1 MDNQIWTL
9 EDVNLFNVM
18 CPHKL
23 EEFGTGGGH
32 FRHYN
37 KGETIYFT
45 DDPSNTMYLIAKG
58 KVRLINYS
66 EGGEEVVR
74 SILGRGEMFGELAI
88 LGEQQRSEIAE
99 AMDDETIVCPV
110 RTDQVYDLMK
120 DNKEFTFKIYQW
132 IGFRMRKMERRIDN
146 LIFKDVRG
154 RLMDFIREM
163 AIEKGV
169 KNGDEIRIEHHYNHK
184 NIAHLIGT
192 SRQTVTTTLNE
203 MRSEGLIDFDRN
215 TVIIKQPAAF

>member
-1 MDNQIWTL
+1 MENQFWTL

-18 CPHKL
+18 CPHKVAD
-23 EEFGTGGGH
+23 FGDAGEH
-32 FRHYN
+32 FRYYQ

-66 EGGEEVVR
+66 EDGEEVVR

-88 LGEQQRSEIAE
+88 LGEQKRSEIAE

-132 IGFRMRKMERRIDN
+132 IGFRMKKMERRIDN
-146 LIFKDVRG
+146 LIFKDVKG
-154 RLMDFIREM
+154 RLKDFLREL
-163 AIEKGV
+163 AIEKGEKQGSEV
-169 KNGDEIRIEHHYNHK
+169 RIEHHYTHK
-184 NIAHLIGT
+184 NIAHLLGT
-192 SRQTVTTTLNE
+192 SRQTVTTTLND
-203 MRSEGLIDFDRN
+203 MRAEGLIDFSRN
-215 TVIIKQPAAF
+215 SIVIKKLGEF

>member
-1 MDNQIWTL
+1 MENHFWTL

-18 CPHKL
+18 CPHKVAD
-23 EEFGTGGGH
+23 FGESGEH
-32 FRHYN
+32 FRHYQ

-66 EGGEEVVR
+66 EDGEEVVR

-88 LGEQQRSEIAE
+88 LGEQKRSEIAE
-99 AMDDETIVCPV
+99 AMDDDTIVCPV

-132 IGFRMRKMERRIDN
+132 IGFRMKKMERRIDN
-146 LIFKDVRG
+146 LIFKDVKG
-154 RLMDFIREM
+154 RLKDFLREL
-163 AIEKGV
+163 AIEKGKKQGSEV
-169 KNGDEIRIEHHYNHK
+169 HIEHDYTHK

-192 SRQTVTTTLNE
+192 SRQTVTTTLND
-203 MRSEGLIDFDRN
+203 MRAEGLIDFDRHRI
-215 TVIIKQPAAF
+215 VIKQLDAF

>member
-1 MDNQIWTL
+1 MQDKIWTL

-23 EEFGTGGGH
+23 EEFGQGGEH
-32 FRHYN
+32 FRTYK

-45 DDPSNTMYLIAKG
+45 DDPATTMYLIAKG

-66 EGGEEVVR
+66 EDGEEVIR
-74 SILGRGEMFGELAI
+74 SILSRGEMFGELAI
-88 LGEQQRSEIAE
+88 LGEENRSEIAE
-99 AMDDETIVCPV
+99 AMDEETIVCPV

-120 DNKEFTFKIYQW
+120 DNKEFTFKIYKW
-132 IGFRMRKMERRIDN
+132 IGMRMKKMERRIDN

-154 RLMDFIREM
+154 RLMDFIRDL
-163 AIEKGV
+163 AIEKGEKKGSEV
-169 KNGDEIRIEHHYNHK
+169 HIKHHYTHK

-203 MRSEGLIDFDRN
+203 LRAEGLIDFDRN
-215 TVIIKQPAAF
+215 QIQIKQLSEF